1 MQLIET
7 EEDSESCRCQD
18 VECTRKDYQLE
29 RRGKV
34 APLLLAPWV
43 SIPFPSPSFS
53 FSFHL
58 LHLSCRLQK
67 LGLRMLIT
75 HFCLGNYAQSPT
87 SQQRVEQWFL
97 TIFESQAPW
106 RPLNS
111 ARCYTLLWSP
121 STNPEQQPRWGTSK
135 WQVRRWTRFCSFLFS
150 STLLLR
156 AVLGPLPLLLK
167 MSENRPTDKEWR
179 YQRGNLKNKTNGKLL
194 CVKWASQV
202 AWVVKNSP
210 TTQETQKMPNTNW
223 SLGQEDPLEGG
234 MATHS
239 SDSCLENPMD
249 REAWRAIV
257 HKVTV
262 GHDWSNL
269 AFTHTC
275 IK

>member
-1 MQLIET
+1 M
-7 EEDSESCRCQD
+7 SRCG
-18 VECTRKDYQLE
+18 VYKEGLPARKK
-29 RRGKV
+29 GKSST
-34 APLLLAPWV
+34 PPTSTLGT
-43 SIPFPSPSFS
+43 PFPSPSFS

-58 LHLSCRLQK
+58 LHLSCRLQQ
-67 LGLRMLIT
+67 LGLRMLIP

-135 WQVRRWTRFCSFLFS
+135 WQVRRWTRFCSFLFF

-179 YQRGNLKNKTNGKLL
+179 YQGGKLKNKTNGKLM
-194 CVKWASQV
+194 CKMGFPGGASGKELSYNTGDTKD
-202 AWVVKNSP
+202 AKHESILGSGRSP
-210 TTQETQKMPNTNW
+210 GAEHGNPLQWFLPGK
-223 SLGQEDPLEGG
+223 SHGQRSLEGY
-234 MATHS
+234 S
-239 SDSCLENPMD
+239 P
-249 REAWRAIV
+249 
-257 HKVTV
+257 
-262 GHDWSNL
+262 
-269 AFTHTC
+269 
-275 IK
+275 